1 MRSVWCMRRLRREF
15 KLDLSTGAV
24 QVAYREGVREATT
37 HESRHAATPGG
48 AKEIEVVL
56 AIEPHVGL
64 AWATADDAAVGGG
77 GSCGRAGDGEGQ
89 LPFRCGAAAVVHDRL
104 TRRELSAA
112 LEGLEA
118 AAQHGHMHGFPLYGV
133 RATILTVCKSQ
144 AASPDALRKACAE
157 ALPSAVEQAAPVL
170 LEPFMQVRETS
181 GVVAYAAFVSPHCC
195 PLDKHLSR
203 SPQPLRPTN
212 TVLTPLPVGA
222 GRA

>member
-48 AKEIEVVL
+48 AQEIEVVL

-157 ALPSAVEQAAPVL
+157 ALPAAVEQAAPVL
-170 LEPFMQVRETS
+170 LEPFMQVRETGS
-181 GVVAYAAFVSPHCC
+181 TAAFVAPLCC
-195 PLDKHLSR
+195 LETTLAPPKLS
-203 SPQPLRPTN
+203 
-212 TVLTPLPVGA
+212 
-222 GRA
+222 